1 MKRRRAPVATDL
13 TAAARAASLPVA
25 TGFTAAT
32 GPTARAA
39 SVVSLTLALAGA
51 TLPAFAD
58 PAAPPRYPAGLTTF
72 QANCA
77 VCHGAKGAGTP
88 SLAPPITA
96 YPARYAANDEG
107 RKQLAMTVLN
117 GMFGGIDVD
126 QKHFDFKMPDFM
138 HLDDATLATVLNFVV
153 FDLDHATDEV
163 KPLTPEE
170 IAAERAHP
178 VDGTAVREHRT
189 KLLAAL
195 AL

>member
-1 MKRRRAPVATDL
+1 MTRLAAPI
-13 TAAARAASLPVA
+13 AASL
-25 TGFTAAT
+25 
-32 GPTARAA
+32 
-39 SVVSLTLALAGA
+39 ALATA
-51 TLPAFAD
+51 TFPAFAAD
-58 PAAPPRYPAGLTTF
+58 AAPARYPAGATAF

-88 SLAPPITA
+88 SLAPPITT

-163 KPLTPEE
+163 KPITPEE

-195 AL
+195 GL

>member
-1 MKRRRAPVATDL
+1 MSRLAAPI
-13 TAAARAASLPVA
+13 AASL
-25 TGFTAAT
+25 
-32 GPTARAA
+32 
-39 SVVSLTLALAGA
+39 ALATA
-51 TLPAFAD
+51 TFPAIAAD
-58 PAAPPRYPAGLTTF
+58 PAPARYPAGATAF

-88 SLAPPITA
+88 SLAPPITT
-96 YPARYAANDEG
+96 YPGRYAANDEG

-138 HLDDATLATVLNFVV
+138 HLDDATLATALNFVV

-163 KPLTPEE
+163 KPITPEE

-195 AL
+195 GL

>member
-1 MKRRRAPVATDL
+1 MSRLAAPI
-13 TAAARAASLPVA
+13 AAS
-25 TGFTAAT
+25 F
-32 GPTARAA
+32 
-39 SVVSLTLALAGA
+39 ALATA
-51 TLPAFAD
+51 MLPAFAAD
-58 PAAPPRYPAGLTTF
+58 PAPARYPAGATTF

-88 SLAPPITA
+88 SLAPPITT

-163 KPLTPEE
+163 KPLTAEE

-195 AL
+195 GL